1 MEFYLIAISI
11 SILIYML
18 MASGL
23 ALQYGFTGLVN
34 FGYVGFFAIG
44 AYTSGLLSLQGVPL
58 PLSFVAAML
67 VAAAAAYPLGI
78 ITLRLGGDYLAIIT
92 LGFSET
98 VRMILMKEEWLT
110 HGVHGVPGLPRVF
123 DDWAGFS
130 SGDLSVLALLLVVN
144 IVVFALIGYLVRS
157 PFGRIIASIRDNEV
171 AVSALG
177 KSPATFKTR
186 SLMLGSALG
195 GLAGAFQ
202 AHYVT
207 FISPEQFVPLITFY
221 VWIAIIL
228 GGPNRI
234 VGIVTG
240 TIILLSFLEG
250 SRFLRDFVGG
260 VSEVQLASVRFWIVG
275 MALICTIL
283 YRPQGLFPDK
293 LSKGK

>member
-23 ALQYGFTGLVN
+23 SLQYGFTGLIN

-44 AYTSGLLSLQGVPL
+44 AYTSALLSLQGVPL
-58 PLSFVAAML
+58 PLTFLAAML
-67 VAAAAAYPLGI
+67 LAALAAYPLGV
-78 ITLRLGGDYLAIIT
+78 ITLRLGGDYLAIVT

-98 VRMILMKEEWLT
+98 VRMVLQKEDWLT
-110 HGVHGVPGLPRVF
+110 RGVHGIPGLPRVF
-123 DDWAGFS
+123 DDWAGFG
-130 SGDLSVLALLLVVN
+130 SGDLTLLALLLAVN
-144 IVVFALIGYLVRS
+144 LAVFALMRYLVRS
-157 PFGRIIASIRDNEV
+157 PFGRIISSIRDNEV
-171 AVSALG
+171 AVRALG
-177 KSPATFKTR
+177 KDPASFKTR
-186 SLMLGSALG
+186 SLMLGSALA

-207 FISPEQFVPLITFY
+207 FIAPEQFVPLITFY

-234 VGIVTG
+234 VGIVVG
-240 TIILLSFLEG
+240 TIILLTFLEG

-260 VSEVQLASVRFWIVG
+260 VSEVQLASVRFWIIG

-293 LSKGK
+293 MSKGR

>member
-58 PLSFVAAML
+58 PLSFLAAML

-98 VRMILMKEEWLT
+98 VRMVLMKEEWLT

-130 SGDLSVLALLLVVN
+130 SGDLSLLALLLVVN
-144 IVVFALIGYLVRS
+144 IAVFVLIGYLVRS

-171 AVSALG
+171 AVRALG

-186 SLMLGSALG
+186 SLMLGSAVG

-240 TIILLSFLEG
+240 TVILLSFLEG

>member
-11 SILIYML
+11 SMLIYML

-23 ALQYGFTGLVN
+23 SLQYGFTGLIN

-58 PLSFVAAML
+58 PFTFIAAMGL
-67 VAAAAAYPLGI
+67 AALMAYPLGL
-78 ITLRLGGDYLAIIT
+78 ITLRLRGDYLAIIT

-98 VRMILMKEEWLT
+98 VRIILMKEAWLT
-110 HGVHGVPGLPRVF
+110 RGVHGVPGLPRVF
-123 DDWAGFS
+123 DDWAGTS
-130 SGDLSVLALLLVVN
+130 SGDMTLLVLLIAVN
-144 IVVFALIGYLVRS
+144 MLVFGLMIYLIRS
-157 PFGRIIASIRDNEV
+157 PFGRVIASIRDNEV
-171 AVSALG
+171 AVQALG
-177 KSPATFKTR
+177 KNPASFKTR
-186 SLMLGSALG
+186 SLVLGAALG

-207 FISPEQFVPLITFY
+207 FIAPEQFVPLITFY
-221 VWIAIIL
+221 VWIAIII

-234 VGIVTG
+234 SGIIAG
-240 TIILLSFLEG
+240 TVILLMFLEG

-260 VSEVQLASVRFWIVG
+260 VSEVQLASVRFFIIG

-293 LSKGK
+293 MARGR

>member
-11 SILIYML
+11 TVLIYML

-23 ALQYGFTGLVN
+23 ALQYGFTGLIN

-44 AYTSGLLSLQGVPL
+44 AYTSAILSMQGVPL
-58 PLSFVAAML
+58 PLTFLAATL
-67 VAAAAAYPLGI
+67 LAAVVAYPLGI
-78 ITLRLGGDYLAIIT
+78 ITLRLSGDYLAIIT
-92 LGFSET
+92 LGFSESL
-98 VRMILMKEEWLT
+98 RMVLQKEEWLT
-110 HGVHGVPGLPRVF
+110 RGVHGIPGIPRVF
-123 DDWAGFS
+123 DNWAGPV
-130 SGDLSVLALLLVVN
+130 SGDLTLLGLLLIVN
-144 IVVFALIGYLVRS
+144 IGVFVLMRHLITS
-157 PFGRIIASIRDNEV
+157 PFGRVIASIRDNEV

-177 KSPATFKTR
+177 KNPASFKTR

-228 GGPNRI
+228 GGAGRI
-234 VGIVTG
+234 SGIIVG
-240 TIILLSFLEG
+240 TIILLTFLEG

-260 VSEVQLASVRFWIVG
+260 VSEVQLASVRFWIIG
-275 MALICTIL
+275 MALICTII

-293 LSKGK
+293 TKKRG

>member
-1 MEFYLIAISI
+1 
-11 SILIYML
+11 ML
-18 MASGL
+18 L
-23 ALQYGFTGLVN
+23 AATL
-34 FGYVGFFAIG
+34 
-44 AYTSGLLSLQGVPL
+44 
-58 PLSFVAAML
+58 
-67 VAAAAAYPLGI
+67 AYPLGM

-98 VRMILMKEEWLT
+98 VRIMLMKEDWLT

-123 DDWAGFS
+123 DDWAGAS
-130 SGDLSVLALLLVVN
+130 SGDLTLLVLLVVIN
-144 IVVFALIGYLVRS
+144 IAVFGLMAYLVRS

-171 AVSALG
+171 AVRALG
-177 KSPATFKTR
+177 KNPATFKTR

-207 FISPEQFVPLITFY
+207 FIAPEQFVPLITFY

-234 VGIVTG
+234 IGIVVG
-240 TIILLSFLEG
+240 TIILLTFLEG

-260 VSEVQLASVRFWIVG
+260 VSEVQLASVRFFIIG

-293 LSKGK
+293 MSKGK

>member
-23 ALQYGFTGLVN
+23 ALQYGFTGLIN

-58 PLSFVAAML
+58 PLSFLAAML
-67 VAAAAAYPLGI
+67 LAGALAWPLGM

-98 VRMILMKEEWLT
+98 VRIMLMKEAWLT

-123 DDWAGFS
+123 DDWAGVS
-130 SGDLSVLALLLVVN
+130 SGDISLLVLLVVVN
-144 IVVFALIGYLVRS
+144 VAVFGLMAYVVRS
-157 PFGRIIASIRDNEV
+157 PFGRVIASIRDNEV
-171 AVSALG
+171 AVRALG
-177 KSPATFKTR
+177 KNPAAFKTR

-207 FISPEQFVPLITFY
+207 FIAPEQFVPLITFY

-234 VGIVTG
+234 MGIVVG
-240 TIILLSFLEG
+240 TIILLTFLEG
-250 SRFLRDFVGG
+250 SRFMRDFIGG
-260 VSEVQLASVRFWIVG
+260 VSEVQLASVRFFIIG

-293 LSKGK
+293 ISKGK